1 MGKRITPVDTTKK
14 VARRPAITPE
24 ARENQMIA
32 LAVDLAERQLLE
44 GTASSQVI
52 THYGE
57 RGVALLSSATP
68 VRSGLTANSWSY
80 EIENSGGSARIV
92 WTNSNIVGEKYNLAV
107 LIQYG
112 HGTGTGGYVTGI
124 DYINPTLRPL
134 FEEMANSIWKELTS
148 V

>member
-1 MGKRITPVDTTKK
+1 MSQAEIEK
-14 VARRPAITPE
+14 
-24 ARENQMIA
+24 A
-32 LAVDLAERQLLE
+32 LAA
-44 GTASSQVI
+44 
-52 THYGE
+52 YGE

-68 VRSGLTANSWSY
+68 IRSGLTANSWSY

-134 FEEMANSIWKELTS
+134 FEEMVNSIWKEVTS

>member
-1 MGKRITPVDTTKK
+1 MSQTEIEKS
-14 VARRPAITPE
+14 
-24 ARENQMIA
+24 
-32 LAVDLAERQLLE
+32 L
-44 GTASSQVI
+44 TA
-52 THYGE
+52 YGE

-68 VRSGLTANSWSY
+68 TRSGLTANSWSY
-80 EIENSGGSARIV
+80 EIENSNGSARIV
-92 WTNSNIVGEKYNLAV
+92 WTNSNIVGEKYNLAI

-134 FEEMANSIWKELTS
+134 FEEMANSIWKEVTS

>member
-1 MGKRITPVDTTKK
+1 MISIRSKGSFSRSKRLLKK
-14 VARRPAITPE
+14 MSKTEIE
-24 ARENQMIA
+24 KA
-32 LAVDLAERQLLE
+32 LAA
-44 GTASSQVI
+44 
-52 THYGE
+52 YGE

-68 VRSGLTANSWSY
+68 IRSGLTANSWSY
-80 EIENSGGSARIV
+80 EIENNGGSARIV

-134 FEEMANSIWKELTS
+134 FEEMANSIWKEVTS

>member
-1 MGKRITPVDTTKK
+1 MPHDGQKANPEDERKRGGEMITIRSKGSFSRSKRLLKK
-14 VARRPAITPE
+14 MSQTEIE
-24 ARENQMIA
+24 KS
-32 LAVDLAERQLLE
+32 LAA
-44 GTASSQVI
+44 
-52 THYGE
+52 YGE

-68 VRSGLTANSWSY
+68 TRSGLTANSWSY
-80 EIENSGGSARIV
+80 EIENSSGSARIV
-92 WTNSNIVGEKYNLAV
+92 WTNSNIVGEKYNLAI

-134 FEEMANSIWKELTS
+134 FEEMANSIWKEVTS

>member
-1 MGKRITPVDTTKK
+1 MSQTEIEKS
-14 VARRPAITPE
+14 
-24 ARENQMIA
+24 
-32 LAVDLAERQLLE
+32 LA
-44 GTASSQVI
+44 S
-52 THYGE
+52 YGE

-68 VRSGLTANSWSY
+68 TRSGLTANSWSY
-80 EIENSGGSARIV
+80 EIENSSGSARIV
-92 WTNSNIVGEKYNLAV
+92 WTNSNIVGEKYNLAI

-134 FEEMANSIWKELTS
+134 FEEMANSIWKEVTS

>member
-1 MGKRITPVDTTKK
+1 MNERGGEMITIRSKGSFSRSKRLLKK
-14 VARRPAITPE
+14 MSQTEIEKT
-24 ARENQMIA
+24 
-32 LAVDLAERQLLE
+32 LAA
-44 GTASSQVI
+44 
-52 THYGE
+52 YGE
-57 RGVALLSSATP
+57 RGVVLLSSATP

-134 FEEMANSIWKELTS
+134 FEEMANSIWKEVTS

>member
-1 MGKRITPVDTTKK
+1 MSGRGDEMISIRSKGSFSRSKRLLKK
-14 VARRPAITPE
+14 MSQAEIE
-24 ARENQMIA
+24 KA
-32 LAVDLAERQLLE
+32 LAA
-44 GTASSQVI
+44 
-52 THYGE
+52 YGE

-68 VRSGLTANSWSY
+68 IRSGLTANSWSY

-134 FEEMANSIWKELTS
+134 FEEMANSIWKEVTS

>member
-1 MGKRITPVDTTKK
+1 MISIRSKGSFSRSRRLLKK
-14 VARRPAITPE
+14 MSQAEIE
-24 ARENQMIA
+24 KA
-32 LAVDLAERQLLE
+32 LAA
-44 GTASSQVI
+44 
-52 THYGE
+52 YGE

-68 VRSGLTANSWSY
+68 IRSGLTANSWSY

-134 FEEMANSIWKELTS
+134 FEEMANSIWKEVTS

>member
-1 MGKRITPVDTTKK
+1 MNKRGGEMITIRSKGNFSRSKRILKK
-14 VARRPAITPE
+14 MSQTEIE
-24 ARENQMIA
+24 KS
-32 LAVDLAERQLLE
+32 LAA
-44 GTASSQVI
+44 
-52 THYGE
+52 YGE

-68 VRSGLTANSWSY
+68 TRSGLTANSWSY
-80 EIENSGGSARIV
+80 EIENSNGSARIV
-92 WTNSNIVGEKYNLAV
+92 WTNSNIVGEKYNLAI

-134 FEEMANSIWKELTS
+134 FEEMANSIWKEVTS

>member
-1 MGKRITPVDTTKK
+1 MSGRGDEMISIRSKGSFSRSKRLLKK
-14 VARRPAITPE
+14 MSKTEIEKV
-24 ARENQMIA
+24 
-32 LAVDLAERQLLE
+32 LAA
-44 GTASSQVI
+44 
-52 THYGE
+52 YGE

-68 VRSGLTANSWSY
+68 IRSGLTANSWSY
-80 EIENSGGSARIV
+80 EIENSGGLARIV

-112 HGTGTGGYVTGI
+112 HGTGTGGYVAGI

-134 FEEMANSIWKELTS
+134 FEEMANSIWKEVTS

>member
-1 MGKRITPVDTTKK
+1 MISIRSKGSFSRSKRLLKK
-14 VARRPAITPE
+14 MSQAEIE
-24 ARENQMIA
+24 KA
-32 LAVDLAERQLLE
+32 LAA
-44 GTASSQVI
+44 
-52 THYGE
+52 YGE

-68 VRSGLTANSWSY
+68 IRSGLTANSWSY

-134 FEEMANSIWKELTS
+134 FEEMANSIWKEVTS

>member
-1 MGKRITPVDTTKK
+1 MNERGGEMITIRSKGSFSRSKRLLKK
-14 VARRPAITPE
+14 MSQIEIEKT
-24 ARENQMIA
+24 
-32 LAVDLAERQLLE
+32 LAA
-44 GTASSQVI
+44 
-52 THYGE
+52 YGE

-134 FEEMANSIWKELTS
+134 FEEMANSIWKEVTS